1 MVEIKRQTREFGIQP
16 IGVLRT
22 PQAGQ
27 SIAEAVVS
35 GADQIYRRSYEIARD
50 QAIKRGGELAAETDI
65 NLITT
70 FDANNK
76 LPMAMELTQTM
87 GRFSREAFEK
97 VALQR
102 FEQAIADDIQ
112 NTKELMLNRYQDSP
126 KAFEAAF
133 SQYLEGTG
141 ANASGFYKQIVVD
154 RGASAL
160 EDGRTRLQIAQMNRI
175 RAEAE
180 AAKKKAEEDYLGRAF
195 DIGATNGVVPVDQFN
210 NETNAIN
217 TRHNDY
223 VDAGLAPNTKPE
235 FKEKAR
241 NAYISGRLSAGM
253 ADPNIA
259 AESHLIE
266 LFMRSGGQ
274 ASVLELMSPATK
286 GFIKSI
292 EVMSDI
298 DSPIDYI
305 KFADENKGI
314 FDVSKDVGATLAANA
329 KARSEAEIK
338 AITDNAVMF
347 DASVNAQL
355 DTGIMSTIGEFGS
368 LKEIV
373 AAKQSLMM
381 QASQFSPTTIGRD
394 LYSSLTTK
402 VNNADKQLYEGIVRR
417 VSESLNSRDP
427 SGESLSLFAEALA
440 AGDKAAI
447 FNLIG
452 ESDGAMYN
460 LLIPEVNE
468 NGSDFSAIAKSWNAT
483 GDVVRKKQEQLTKI
497 NINNASTE
505 LKSILGD
512 NTVSLAQKEAF
523 VAEFNKKYGSSTNLD
538 IVEQVQS
545 INSDLSSTL
554 TKLRNEDNLKNFNLG
569 ANRISTGTTSVNLTS
584 NVGALNALAA
594 KTGQTGTP
602 AHIDAAEKTVTA
614 AAGSI
619 ISNIAALIPNA
630 SMRAQQLKAM
640 AVYAK
645 SGNDIDGQKL
655 PPEARA
661 AVDKALGTSTNIEG
675 KIIEADRD
683 KVAERLSAESEAVN
697 KSFELTQK
705 AMQEQTD
712 LESLS
717 KGTFIGTPARM
728 SEMVS
733 LAVGVA
739 IPTDILTRLPANEA
753 EANAVAIMLANKGS
767 ASTELLY
774 ATSQLLGGSVQSPD
788 QAKTILGYV
797 RSSLLSVDAT
807 GRMFVNEGI
816 RRELGGEKA
825 AKLEALVLAA
835 EMAPIGAEGSY
846 IAQVAA
852 QLDNPITDEAFNQ
865 RTGYNTPIEMLA
877 NIGVPAALVDDF
889 VPLARSL
896 AIVKGGEA
904 ADFLAQAVE
913 KRFTKNSNGYDF
925 LTGTST
931 IHHDPRS
938 FGYELNPFE
947 NGVAEIVERFST
959 PENPLTFTKNNGIF
973 FNTVSVEELQADP
986 NYMPINVVKD
996 LFGNVTEARANL
1008 RLAKQVFYGPTPAS
1022 TTSKPQWQLYAADQ
1036 NGFVTVIPNSAF
1048 TADSLPMA
1056 KALGRLMPPES
1067 PTLPVEDGMISAEAI
1082 AAVLPPDMAEEV
1094 QQQKTEAATVQA
1106 PSVEAPA
1113 QIPASMALTVD
1124 QTLVDSISSVL
1135 GKNSE
1140 AAKLMPMIAESAGKD
1155 TGVAS
1160 GQLRKVIRAM
1170 GELRPSPRRDEI
1182 VSQLLELQGK
1192 LRGQN

>member
-16 IGVLRT
+16 IGVMRT
-22 PQAGQ
+22 PVAGQ

-50 QAIKRGGELAAETDI
+50 QAVKRGGELAAETDI

-235 FKEKAR
+235 FREKAR

-329 KARSEAEIK
+329 KARSESEIK
-338 AITDNAVMF
+338 DITDNAVMF
-347 DASVNAQL
+347 DASVGAQL
-355 DTGIMSTIGEFGS
+355 NTGIMSTIGEFGS

-554 TKLRNEDNLKNFNLG
+554 TRLRNEDNLKNFNLG
-569 ANRISTGTTSVNLTS
+569 ADRISTGTTSANFTS

-594 KTGQTGTP
+594 KTGQTGTS
-602 AHIDAAEKTVTA
+602 AHIDAASKAVTSA
-614 AAGSI
+614 ARST
-619 ISNIAALIPNA
+619 ISNLAANIADAP
-630 SMRAQQLKAM
+630 MRAQQLKAM
-640 AVYAK
+640 SIYAET
-645 SGNDIDGQKL
+645 GDARNLL
-655 PPEARA
+655 PELKAE
-661 AVDKALGTSTNIEG
+661 VDKALGTSTNIEG
-675 KIIEADRD
+675 NVVLADRN
-683 KVAERLSAESEAVN
+683 KLAEDLSAESEAIAKN
-697 KSFELTQK
+697 FAQTQ
-705 AMQEQTD
+705 AIQQEQTD
-712 LESLS
+712 LQNLGA
-717 KGTFIGTPARM
+717 GTLVGKTAEET
-728 SEMVS
+728 SQLVS
-733 LAVGVA
+733 QAVGLA
-739 IPTDILTRLPANEA
+739 SLPTDLFMRLPANEA
-753 EANAVAIMLANKGS
+753 EANAVALSIANRGVIPKELKYA
-767 ASTELLY
+767 ASQVMNGT
-774 ATSQLLGGSVQSPD
+774 ASPE
-788 QAKTILGYV
+788 QAQIILGYV
-797 RSSLLSVDAT
+797 RSNLFTVDAT
-807 GRMFVNEGI
+807 GKMSVNEGVV
-816 RRELGGEKA
+816 REFGPTES
-825 AKLEALVLAA
+825 AKLEALVSAA

-846 IAQVAA
+846 VVAVGDR
-852 QLDNPITDEAFNQ
+852 LRDPMSDEIFKELTSYDNPAQ
-865 RTGYNTPIEMLA
+865 MLA
-877 NIGVPAALVDDF
+877 NLGVPSSLMDEF
-889 VPLARSL
+889 VPLAMAMATVHRGN
-896 AIVKGGEA
+896 AYGIMEK
-904 ADFLAQAVE
+904 AVE
-913 KRFTKNSNGYDF
+913 KRFTQNPNGYDP
-925 LTGTST
+925 LTGGST
-931 IHHDPRS
+931 VRHHPES
-938 FGYELNPFE
+938 FGYDIKAFE
-947 NGVAEIVERFST
+947 SGVAEIVKKLST
-959 PENPLTFTKNNGIF
+959 EDNRLSFAKNTGIF
-973 FNTVSVEELQADP
+973 GNVSIEELQSNPSYFPVQIVQD
-986 NYMPINVVKD
+986 VV
-996 LFGNVTEARANL
+996 GNASQAQANL
-1008 RLAKQVFYGPTPAS
+1008 GIARRVFYGPTPGS

-1036 NGFVTVIPNSAF
+1036 NGFVTVVPNSAF
-1048 TADSLPMA
+1048 TADTLEMA
-1056 KALGRLMPPES
+1056 KVLGKSMPPPS
-1067 PTLPVEDGMISAEAI
+1067 PTLTVKNGMISEETI
-1082 AAVLPPDMAEEV
+1082 ASALPPDVAEDV
-1094 QQQKTEAATVQA
+1094 QQQTTEAATVQT
-1106 PSVEAPA
+1106 PSIEAPA
-1113 QIPASMALTVD
+1113 QVPASMALTVD

-1192 LRGQN
+1192 LRGQK